1 MDSSNR
7 FIAYFDLLGY
17 KEFIMNNSEDK
28 LVDRLNNIF
37 AYVAIALSRGKSR
50 RKEKGDG
57 FVSDISDISINCI
70 NISDTII
77 YYSNDDTLESFR
89 EILET
94 AAQFNDVI
102 NRSFPTR
109 GALTCGGITFYEYS
123 ADSEKGG
130 SYRQNVLTG
139 KGLVEAHEKGEN
151 LNIASCVIDKSV
163 IDTISKQNG
172 NIENLVKD
180 QAILYKVPYKKENPR
195 PAEEYLMTR
204 TISDKESYKSK
215 TKELAD
221 AFKMDNKT
229 ITKRAKELFLNTVK
243 FYWSQ
248 VGTQDEFDCEYATSL
263 LE

>member
-1 MDSSNR
+1 MDSDNR

-17 KEFIMNNSEDK
+17 KEFIMNNSEDE
-28 LVDRLNNIF
+28 VVSRLNNIF
-37 AYVAIALSRGKSR
+37 APVELALAHGKSK
-50 RKEKGDG
+50 RKEKGSG
-57 FVSDISDISINCI
+57 HVADIRDISINCI
-70 NISDTII
+70 NISDTFI

-94 AAQFNDVI
+94 AARFNHYI
-102 NRSFPTR
+102 NLSFPTR
-109 GALTCGGITFYEYS
+109 GAITCGRIAFYEYS
-123 ADSEKGG
+123 ADSERGG
-130 SYRQNVLTG
+130 SYRQNALTG

-180 QAILYKVPYKKENPR
+180 QAILYKVPYKKEDPR
-195 PAEEYLMTR
+195 STEEYLMTM
-204 TISDKESYKSK
+204 TISDRKMYENMTES
-215 TKELAD
+215 LAK